1 MRKRQDLEAIKNFI
15 DSSYNHFG
23 NRLLVNTDKMYDPE
37 HSALGF
43 CYKYKDEV
51 SGNVVYRIECSKT
64 GIPRADF
71 RILMHEYG
79 HIYKGHLDEI
89 HEELDAQVC
98 NVFMNHRVEIL
109 DEIVKETG
117 LDRETAEKL
126 IERVIDDPEVNHSLH
141 NIAEDMEVNS
151 TVLSKEDV
159 EEMEADITT
168 LLPSLEEESI
178 KNAIANAKDEE
189 YKKKLSDAYQKMLS
203 EVKIK
208 FILPCRYYMGKDD
221 QGNPIPFPDGL
232 TYVDYLILIIKH
244 IDQFVKMMVSIKM
257 GGNGDTSD
265 VSQDDIRAALNGM
278 LQQMQQRMSNNQSEA
293 YKQGYRQ
300 AMRDAGKQSPEFKK
314 GLQDGY
320 NKQKNSNGSEDYN
333 QGFEDGL
340 EDEKNNQNQSQ
351 DYKDGFQDGRKDGQ
365 EGKESKGND
374 SSKSEDYNKGYQ
386 DGHQKGTERNKENG
400 EGHSQEDYENGYQDG
415 NAAGENK
422 KQCESDNGSSGGQDY
437 DKGFQAGQEL
447 ANGQNQ
453 GQGQQQQGSGQ
464 QEGQGQG
471 QESQEMS
478 DYNQGYQD
486 AMNDL
491 AKSQGQGQGQEMQ
504 GLSDLMG
511 SMGITQQH
519 TKPDPGQKKG
529 HGQAQKDTLNP
540 YEGLESKDFGMD
552 HKSDSRNEAD
562 NKRAAGQIQA
572 GGGVGCGKTGAADIT
587 REVDKHADEV
597 DMAMGEV
604 INDIKCRVIKQ
615 SLRRDVMKNYNRGI
629 IRSVIAPSISR
640 KISISTNPKI
650 VFLLD
655 ISGSMDTR
663 LVDRILRTI
672 SKSILKINRDLR
684 YDIITWSTRLGE
696 HIKDINPRKGV
707 PRISCGGGTD
717 MASGMRYF
725 KENYKSDAILVLISD
740 FEDNLDAWHSVESSM
755 KEYSMWGFNYGDNRY
770 SYHRGDWNWKYF
782 KQRNFSNY
790 GYDN

>member
-351 DYKDGFQDGRKDGQ
+351 DYKDGFQDG
-365 EGKESKGND
+365 
-374 SSKSEDYNKGYQ
+374 
-386 DGHQKGTERNKENG
+386 
-400 EGHSQEDYENGYQDG
+400 
-415 NAAGENK
+415 
-422 KQCESDNGSSGGQDY
+422 
-437 DKGFQAGQEL
+437 QEL